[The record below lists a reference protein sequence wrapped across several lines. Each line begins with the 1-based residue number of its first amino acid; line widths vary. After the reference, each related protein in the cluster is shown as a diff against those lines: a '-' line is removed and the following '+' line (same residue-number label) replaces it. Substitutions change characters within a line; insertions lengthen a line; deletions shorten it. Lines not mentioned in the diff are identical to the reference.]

1 MKETHLD
8 AYPRSLS
15 SGEMKRM
22 DIARALAAKPEV
34 LLLDEPFAHIDF
46 ETRARVMKAI
56 SDYMAENATIL
67 IVVTHEDFD
76 LRYFVE
82 HTHDFPALVGTE
94 SAAR

>member
-1 MKETHLD
+1 LAKVGLGENHLN

-22 DIARALAAKPEV
+22 DIARALAAEPEV

-46 ETRARVMKAI
+46 ETRAKVMKAI
-56 SDYMAENATIL
+56 SEYMAENPIIL

-82 HTHDFPALVGTE
+82 QTYDFPELVG
-94 SAAR
+94 